1 MLDQSFSTENFRKIF
16 DEENRKGND
25 VASHFFPIVKD
36 INANI
41 KSLKKKI
48 KAEKDDSLKEKL
60 NEQLNEQKERK
71 ETELSKELEK
81 LSFEINAKKSK
92 GKYQLKLEKSDE
104 IASKPV
110 YLIQKDALSFFV
122 VKQIQKNIHKLYKVK
137 QSDRHQI
144 VSQLFHLLNNQFP
157 KHLIR
162 TDIKEFYESIPQD
175 KLLEIIE
182 RENLLSFSSKQYIK
196 AILKEYQVL
205 SGKTVGIPRG
215 IGVSAYLAELY
226 MREFDSHIK
235 DDDEVIFYA
244 RYVDDIVVL
253 YAPKPDTDTSTK
265 LKKFRDQAAKLELL
279 LNDDKSKTFEYLLPK
294 PFKFD
299 FLGYEFS
306 YDEKTKTINLDISD
320 KKLAKYKFRIEKCFK
335 NYIQTESL
343 RRAQA
348 RKKLISRVEFLT
360 SNTKLYGNKTGTL
373 VGVYFSNKLITKLDK
388 LSDLDST
395 LLNEVAKLKTPQLQ
409 AKLSIFSFRKGF
421 VKKIFHAYSVQDI
434 GKIVKVWS

>member
-1 MLDQSFSTENFRKIF
+1 MLDQSFSAENFRKIF

-25 VASHFFPIVKD
+25 VASHFFSIVKD

-41 KSLKKKI
+41 KNLKKKI

-60 NEQLNEQKERK
+60 NEQLNEQKKRK
-71 ETELSKELEK
+71 EVELLKELEK
-81 LSFEINAKKSK
+81 ISFEINAKKSK

-104 IASKPV
+104 ITSKPV

-122 VKQIQKNIHKLYKVK
+122 IKQIQKNIRKLYKVK

-205 SGKTVGIPRG
+205 SGKAVGIPRG

-226 MREFDSHIK
+226 MREFDRHIK

-253 YAPKPDTDTSTK
+253 YAPKPDSDTSTK
-265 LKKFRDQAAKLELL
+265 LKKMRDQAAKLDLL
-279 LNDDKSKTFEYLLPK
+279 LNDEKGKTFEYSLPQ

-299 FLGYEFS
+299 FLGYKFLFNN
-306 YDEKTKTINLDISD
+306 KTLDLDLSD
-320 KKLAKYKFRIEKCFK
+320 KKFDKYRLRIEKSFK
-335 NYIQTESL
+335 NYMQTQSSRET
-343 RRAQA
+343 QA

-373 VGVYFSNKLITKLDK
+373 VGIYFSNKLVTKL
-388 LSDLDST
+388 SSFVALDSILVNQIKKIKSPRLQT
-395 LLNEVAKLKTPQLQ
+395 KLLV
-409 AKLSIFSFRKGF
+409 LSFKKGF
-421 VKKIFHAYSVQDI
+421 EDKVFHEYSVQTI
-434 GKIVKVWS
+434 GEIVRVWS

>member
-1 MLDQSFSTENFRKIF
+1 VSTEL
-16 DEENRKGND
+16 
-25 VASHFFPIVKD
+25 VAIH
-36 INANI
+36 
-41 KSLKKKI
+41 
-48 KAEKDDSLKEKL
+48 
-60 NEQLNEQKERK
+60 
-71 ETELSKELEK
+71 
-81 LSFEINAKKSK
+81 SFEINAKKSK

-205 SGKTVGIPRG
+205 SGKAVGIPRG

-253 YAPKPDTDTSTK
+253 YAPKPDSDTSTK

-306 YDEKTKTINLDISD
+306 YDDKIKTINLDISD
-320 KKLAKYKFRIEKCFK
+320 KKLAKYKLRIEKCFK

-343 RRAQA
+343 RRTQA

-395 LLNEVAKLKTPQLQ
+395 LLNEVVKLKTPRLQ

-434 GKIVKVWS
+434 GEIVKVWS